1 MMPRAM
7 DRHDDAGMTM
17 AELVVYMVLLSLV
30 LLAVGTFIVNAVTGQ
45 RRAVALSEASSN
57 VQVASNAMLIAVR
70 NSSTG
75 GMKVA
80 ASTLVVHT
88 GGGSA
93 SDPWRCQAWVYVPP
107 TAGAAGGTIY
117 SKRWPV
123 GTPLGAT
130 TAADLAG
137 GATSGWTTAVSDVLP
152 VGVSPVFSEVVA
164 GSVTI
169 QFRSVQAAPSG
180 APGVTVMT
188 TATPR
193 TQAVAAAAGGCF

>member
-1 MMPRAM
+1 MRRA
-7 DRHDDAGMTM
+7 RVPGDDDGMTM

-30 LLAVGTFIVNAVTGQ
+30 LLGVGAFMVNALTGQ
-45 RRAVALSEASSN
+45 RRAVALSEASNN
-57 VQVASNAMLIAVR
+57 VQVTSNAMSLAVR

-75 GMKVA
+75 GLKVA

-93 SDPWRCQAWVYVPP
+93 SDPWRCEAWIYVPP
-107 TAGAAGGTIY
+107 ATGAAGGTIY

-123 GTPLGAT
+123 GTPLAST
-130 TAADLAG
+130 AAADLAA
-137 GATSGWTTAVSDVLP
+137 GATTGWTTAVADVLP

-169 QFRSVQAAPSG
+169 QFRSVQSAPSG
-180 APGVTVMT
+180 APGVTIMT
-188 TATPR
+188 TVTPR